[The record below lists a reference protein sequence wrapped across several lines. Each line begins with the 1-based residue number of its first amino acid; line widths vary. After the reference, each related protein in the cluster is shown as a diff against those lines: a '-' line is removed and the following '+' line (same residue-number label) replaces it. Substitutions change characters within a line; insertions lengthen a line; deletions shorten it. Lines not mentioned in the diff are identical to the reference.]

1 MNYSLFKPEQAG
13 EIQQM
18 FANTFSDSEGESE
31 GASIGNLVKELL
43 ETTPSQDIYVF
54 VALDRDKVV
63 GGILFTRLT
72 FDTDIKVFLL
82 APVAV
87 ATDCQGKGIGRGLIN
102 FGLETLKTEGVRL
115 VFTYGDPNFY
125 SKVGFLQV
133 TEQQFKAPLALT
145 YPHGWM
151 AQSLTDE
158 TLTPIAG
165 ESSCVAG
172 FNKPEFW

>member
-18 FANTFSDSEGESE
+18 FTNTFSDSEGESE
-31 GASIGNLVKELL
+31 GALIGNLVKELI
-43 ETTPSQDIYVF
+43 ETTPSQDLYVF
-54 VALDRDKVV
+54 AALDRDKIV

-72 FDTDIKVFLL
+72 FDTDIVVFLL

-87 ATDCQGKGIGRGLIN
+87 ATDYQGKGIGQGLIS
-102 FGLETLKTEGVRL
+102 FGLQTLKTEGVRL
-115 VFTYGDPNFY
+115 VFTYGNPNFY
-125 SKVGFLQV
+125 SKVGFQQV
-133 TEQQFKAPLALT
+133 SEQQFKAPLALS
-145 YPHGWM
+145 YPDGWM

-158 TLTPIAG
+158 ALKPIAG

-172 FNKPEFW
+172 FNKPELW

>member
-1 MNYSLFKPEQAG
+1 MNYSLFQPEQAD
-13 EIQQM
+13 EIQRM

-43 ETTPSQDIYVF
+43 ETTPSHDLYVF
-54 VALDRDKVV
+54 VALERDKVV
-63 GGILFTRLT
+63 GSILFTRLT

-87 ATDCQGKGIGRGLIN
+87 ATDYQGQGIGRGLIN
-102 FGLETLKTEGVRL
+102 FGLQTLKTEGVGL

-125 SKVGFLQV
+125 SKVGFQQV